1 MRLSRP
7 PALLR
12 ILVLAGVLLSVGAGA
27 GTLASAAPARVA
39 ANTTTY
45 QDSTGENPAA
55 PDITTVVVS
64 NNDAGMITFRINIPN
79 RAQLDRDM
87 LVDLFVDS
95 DNNPATGD
103 PELFGADYALELILG
118 DIALFKWDGE
128 NFTRRPGD
136 PPSTSLLYA
145 YNGGVS
151 INISS
156 TELGNT
162 KAFGFATIVLS
173 GLVIDDVTGDI
184 DFTKAVGDAAPAPD
198 AGLFKFEVK
207 TAPAKL
213 EVQKVTHA
221 PARPNAG
228 KAFSLKMTV
237 ARSDTG
243 AVLQGGRVTCVGRVG
258 TARLRATTARV
269 VNRVVTCTW
278 TIPAKASGK
287 TFRGSVTVVFEGLKA
302 TRSFSSKIG

>member
-12 ILVLAGVLLSVGAGA
+12 ILVLAGMLLSVGAGA

-103 PELFGADYALELILG
+103 PELFG
-118 DIALFKWDGE
+118 
-128 NFTRRPGD
+128 
-136 PPSTSLLYA
+136 
-145 YNGGVS
+145 
-151 INISS
+151 
-156 TELGNT
+156 
-162 KAFGFATIVLS
+162 
-173 GLVIDDVTGDI
+173 
-184 DFTKAVGDAAPAPD
+184 
-198 AGLFKFEVK
+198 
-207 TAPAKL
+207 
-213 EVQKVTHA
+213 
-221 PARPNAG
+221 
-228 KAFSLKMTV
+228 
-237 ARSDTG
+237 
-243 AVLQGGRVTCVGRVG
+243 
-258 TARLRATTARV
+258 
-269 VNRVVTCTW
+269 
-278 TIPAKASGK
+278 
-287 TFRGSVTVVFEGLKA
+287 
-302 TRSFSSKIG
+302 